1 MKKNDKHSR
10 RDFLKLAGLGFF
22 GSLPALSSFSIG
34 NSSKNERS
42 NKRPNI
48 LLIMVDDMGF
58 SDPSCYGG
66 EIYTPNIS
74 KLAAAGLRFTQFHN
88 CARCCPTRASLMTG
102 LYAHQVG
109 LRENGQSL
117 TRDGITIAEGL
128 KNAGYHTAMV
138 GKWHLSKTLWH
149 PVRKKHQ
156 KWVDHQVE
164 HEPFAPLETYPVNR
178 GFDKFYGVIWGVINH
193 FDPFSLV
200 EGEKPVKNVPEGYYF
215 TDAITDRAIEYIKG
229 FVKSDEPFF
238 LYYSHCAPHWPL
250 HARKEDIEK
259 YKETYLGGWAKLR
272 QDRYARQL
280 EMGLF
285 DEHTAKLPALMD
297 RGKTWKSLSDERKLY
312 EARQMAVHGA
322 MIDRIDQNLG
332 RVLETLEQTGQY
344 DNTVIIFLSDNGA
357 SPEKVEWGPGYD
369 RTAQTREGQK
379 LMYEYDNPAPDLIGS
394 EKTYLAIGPAW
405 ANATNTPFKYWKMQS
420 YEGGMNT
427 PCIIHWPKGLNAKPG
442 SITAEPAHVMDI
454 MPTCLELAGATYPK
468 QYKGHVILPL
478 EGSSLVGLIK
488 GEKSKRQEEY
498 YFEHAKGRAVRKAGW
513 KLVAHTDSPEKW
525 ELYHIAEDLTETRDL
540 AAQYPEKV
548 EEMQNAWQA
557 WSVRVG
563 LDAF

>member
-1 MKKNDKHSR
+1 
-10 RDFLKLAGLGFF
+10 
-22 GSLPALSSFSIG
+22 
-34 NSSKNERS
+34 
-42 NKRPNI
+42 
-48 LLIMVDDMGF
+48 MVDDMGY
-58 SDPSCYGG
+58 SDPGCYGG
-66 EIYTPNIS
+66 EIYTPNID
-74 KLAAAGLRFTQFHN
+74 KLAANGLRFTQFHN

-117 TRDGITIAEGL
+117 TRNGITIAEGL
-128 KNAGYHTAMV
+128 KNAGYDTAMV

-149 PVRKKHQ
+149 PVREKHQ

-164 HEPFAPLETYPVNR
+164 HEPFAPLETYPINR

-200 EGEKPVKNVPEGYYF
+200 EGEKAVKSVPDDYYF
-215 TDAITDRAIEYIKG
+215 TDAITDRATEYIKG
-229 FVKSDEPFF
+229 FAKSDKPFF

-250 HARKEDIEK
+250 HARKEDIKK
-259 YKETYLGGWAKLR
+259 YKETYLGGWEKLR
-272 QDRYARQL
+272 QERYARQL

-285 DEHTAKLPALMD
+285 DERTAKLPPLMD
-297 RGKTWKSLSDERKLY
+297 KGKTWKSLSDERKLY
-312 EARQMAVHGA
+312 EARKMAVHGA

-344 DNTVIIFLSDNGA
+344 DNTLIIFLSDNGA
-357 SPEKVEWGPGYD
+357 SPEQVEWGPGYD
-369 RTAQTREGQK
+369 RTAQTREGEK
-379 LMYEYDNPAPDLIGS
+379 LLYEYDNPALDLIGS

-427 PCIIHWPKGLNAKPG
+427 PCIIHWPKGLNIKPR

-454 MPTCLELAGATYPK
+454 MPTCLELAGATYPEE
-468 QYKGHVILPL
+468 YKGHAILPL
-478 EGSSLVGLIK
+478 EGSSLIGLIK
-488 GEKSKRQEEY
+488 GEKTRGQEEY

-513 KLVAHTDSPEKW
+513 KLVAHTASPEKW
-525 ELYHIAEDLTETRDL
+525 ELYYIAEDLTETRDL
-540 AAQYPEKV
+540 AAQYPEKA
-548 EEMQNAWQA
+548 EEMKNAWQA

-563 LDAF
+563 LDSF